1 MGAHLFCVPC
11 LPPRARSMSLCRTL
25 EEGAGAMCEGSYTR
39 PKLEAPSAD
48 IGQQDA
54 LAGRPHGGLRGRAAT
69 GLPARR
75 ARSATA
81 LPSRTWPRSTEWTGF
96 AVASPVL

>member
-1 MGAHLFCVPC
+1 
-11 LPPRARSMSLCRTL
+11 MSLCRTL

-69 GLPARR
+69 GRPSTPCAISHSLAFTHLAAEHRMDWVCGRLAGTVMRLR
-75 ARSATA
+75 ACSFIGILA
-81 LPSRTWPRSTEWTGF
+81 
-96 AVASPVL
+96 